1 MRTAVAIVVAAA
13 AVAGYVALLYLFFMY
28 LWPAFPP
35 WLALI
40 AFIAVA
46 AFAIGSP
53 IYGLYRAAEVLQR
66 RPGDADARP
75 RPPHSH

>member
-1 MRTAVAIVVAAA
+1 MRTFIAIVVAAA
-13 AVAGYVALLYLFFMY
+13 AVAGYIGLLYAFFTY

-53 IYGLYRAAEVLQR
+53 IYGLYRAAQVLQR
-66 RPGDADARP
+66 RKAGEPPDTRP
-75 RPPHSH
+75 HPR